1 MQASKQ
7 FFLHDLISD
16 IKRTTDFLFTYR
28 SCFSSTIESR
38 VLEYIRDIPAMFK
51 WKGQFTAAAD
61 EKINK
66 PRGSPTGF
74 SEPSFRPYD
83 NAAR

>member
-1 MQASKQ
+1 MRDG
-7 FFLHDLISD
+7 LPV
-16 IKRTTDFLFTYR
+16 
-28 SCFSSTIESR
+28 R
-38 VLEYIRDIPAMFK
+38 VSLLLLEYHRISCTRVRDIRATFK
-51 WKGQFTAAAD
+51 RKGQFTAAAATD

-74 SEPSFRPYD
+74 SEPNFQPCD